1 MINVYLLLQEFY
13 ETVIKNADIIQATG
27 DAVCVFPEVQCLTPR
42 SVEYINDMSRVMR
55 KPVFGVSEQV

>member
-1 MINVYLLLQEFY
+1 MSKYHIVGITYRGSHVCYCVCDLFQEFY

-42 SVEYINDMSRVMR
+42 
-55 KPVFGVSEQV
+55 